1 MPSENATT
9 HRLLM
14 NAIWLELKLNR
25 WRGPSSTRDL
35 NDYGDGQSFRS
46 VTSGSVPK
54 ARAMNA
60 TIRQTDEQVLIATIA
75 PDERLGTTQPTHVVL
90 TRANYAEVLA
100 STSQAAREDIAHAL
114 YHRAGDPF
122 AWHYNGRENPDGTK
136 YASLQKR
143 WDAWLTPHVYTFLS
157 RLAERAHNATAEEPS
172 HTTQTTFRDTSAAQV
187 LQ

>member
-25 WRGPSSTRDL
+25 WRGPTSTRDL
-35 NDYGDGQSFRS
+35 NDYGDNPAFRS

-60 TIRQTDEQVLIATIA
+60 TIRQTDEQVLIATIP

-122 AWHYNGRENPDGTK
+122 AWHKNGRQEWH
-136 YASLQKR
+136 LERR
-143 WDAWLTPHVYTFLS
+143 WDAWITNHVLTFLS
-157 RLAERAHNATAEEPS
+157 NLGDHATMETPCATA
-172 HTTQTTFRDTSAAQV
+172 TQTSNRPMATAHS
-187 LQ
+187 